1 MFSHG
6 VSSLGRA
13 TTAVCSA
20 WAYPADFAVLAR
32 YHPALRALPPRS
44 QMPDSLLTM
53 QQLTDFLAAFG
64 DRFAPKW
71 EGLGAG
77 GRSVG
82 RQLAAR

>member
-1 MFSHG
+1 M
-6 VSSLGRA
+6 VPN
-13 TTAVCSA
+13 
-20 WAYPADFAVLAR
+20 AYPADFAVFAR